1 MKAKPFRDV
10 NTGECFRDID
20 GTVFVKTS
28 KAYSS
33 TDSPEIL
40 NCMVL
45 LPNKMK
51 DTRGLLKKKE
61 NDVYCEVLDEAD
73 LEDIKLH
80 FEEVDS
86 VE

>member
-1 MKAKPFRDV
+1 
-10 NTGECFRDID
+10 
-20 GTVFVKTS
+20 
-28 KAYSS
+28 
-33 TDSPEIL
+33 
-40 NCMVL
+40 MVL